1 MRPNATVVFNR
12 ASLYSIRPSL
22 RKRFMKKLT
31 RERVVPTIS
40 ARVSCVMGGV
50 KGSDLPSSPNS
61 ANNRRIPAKRFSLE
75 LKS

>member
-1 MRPNATVVFNR
+1 
-12 ASLYSIRPSL
+12 
-22 RKRFMKKLT
+22 
-31 RERVVPTIS
+31 
-40 ARVSCVMGGV
+40 VMGGV